1 MIFEFI
7 KTSPAQNTTVIITS
21 DCPKSYYPIVANKA
35 MSYDYLHAEQVG
47 FIVPPSRKDSVIA
60 LEMAGGEFCGNAT
73 LSAAAYVI
81 YKGLT
86 DKEVFYI
93 DSSGAAEPIR
103 CKVAKVGDYCY
114 SASCTMPSA
123 KGIDEAKFNLPN
135 KTVEGYIVE
144 FDGISHFVLEAEDD
158 FEEYLE
164 LIQSL
169 KEVVDADAIGI
180 IPYSK
185 VQDGRYKIKPFV
197 HVRAINSNVFERG
210 CGSGSL
216 ALGIYLNKIRGVSTD
231 IEVLQPGGTIRV
243 GIGEKF
249 SISTDVII
257 TCEGQILI

>member
-7 KTSPAQNTTVIITS
+7 KASPAKNTTVIITS
-21 DCPKSYYPIVANKA
+21 ECPKSYYPVLAKKA
-35 MSYDYLHAEQVG
+35 MSYDYLHSEQVG
-47 FIVPPSRKDSVIA
+47 FIVPPSKKGSVIG

-73 LSAAAYVI
+73 LAAAAYAV

-86 DKEVFYI
+86 NKEIFNI
-93 DSSGAAEPIR
+93 DTSGTDESIR
-103 CKVAKVGDYCY
+103 CRVAKVSDFCY
-114 SASCTMPSA
+114 STSCTMPSA
-123 KGIDEAKFNLPN
+123 KGIDEAKIKLLK

-158 FEEYLE
+158 IEEYLE
-164 LIQSL
+164 LARAL
-169 KEVVDADAIGI
+169 KEIVDAGAIGI
-180 IPYSK
+180 IPYKK